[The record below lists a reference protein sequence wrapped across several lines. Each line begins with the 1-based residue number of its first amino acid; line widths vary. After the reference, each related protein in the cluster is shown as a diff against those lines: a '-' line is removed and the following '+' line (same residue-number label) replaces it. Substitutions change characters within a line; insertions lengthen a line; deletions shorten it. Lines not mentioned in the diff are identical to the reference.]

1 MRSFFGSILL
11 ILVLAAL
18 GATIYYHWST
28 NSHLEFELRNP
39 TNRKKRH
46 RSSTWK
52 NGRQPCRLFRRNKLL
67 FSPRKKFPLPL
78 PECRNPRNCNPSC
91 CRTMK
96 PVIGYTLGDQSG
108 IGPEVIS
115 AALASGELPE
125 DAEYRLIGKR
135 VELPPGRPNAESAKH
150 AFDHLEQAA
159 HALRDGTVDAVVT
172 APVCKETLHEAGF
185 RWPGQTEF
193 FAERLKTDNY
203 AMCLTG
209 KRLTVGLATIHTSLQ
224 SVPSLLETEE
234 LVRIGTLLKD
244 FCIRKGIMRP
254 RIALAALNPHAGEHG
269 AFGDEDGNIIAPAV
283 GRLRAIHPDA
293 AFDGPSVPDCVY
305 RDAVEGNYD
314 AVLAPYHDQGLIPLK
329 LVDFHTAVNVT
340 LGLPRPRLSPDHGTA
355 FNLAGTG
362 KANPSST
369 IHAFQLAVQMA
380 RRR

>member
-1 MRSFFGSILL
+1 
-11 ILVLAAL
+11 
-18 GATIYYHWST
+18 
-28 NSHLEFELRNP
+28 
-39 TNRKKRH
+39 
-46 RSSTWK
+46 
-52 NGRQPCRLFRRNKLL
+52 
-67 FSPRKKFPLPL
+67 
-78 PECRNPRNCNPSC
+78 
-91 CRTMK
+91 MK

-125 DAEYRLIGKR
+125 EAEYRLIGCRADVPLGK
-135 VELPPGRPNAESAKH
+135 PNPESAKY
-150 AFDHLEQAA
+150 AFEHLEQAA
-159 HALRDGTVDAVVT
+159 LALREGAVDAVVT
-172 APVCKETLHEAGF
+172 APVCKETLHDAGF

-193 FAERLKTDNY
+193 FAERLETDNY

-224 SVPSLLETEE
+224 SVPSLLNTEE

-244 FCIRKGIMRP
+244 FCIRKGIRRP
-254 RIALAALNPHAGEHG
+254 RIALTALNPHAGEHG
-269 AFGDEDGNIIAPAV
+269 AFGEEDGTIIAPAV
-283 GRLRAIHPDA
+283 EQLGSLFPDA
-293 AFDGPSVPDCVY
+293 VFDGPSVPDCVY
-305 RDAVEGNYD
+305 RDAVEGIYD

-369 IHAFQLAVQMA
+369 IHAFQLAVRMA
-380 RRR
+380 QPR